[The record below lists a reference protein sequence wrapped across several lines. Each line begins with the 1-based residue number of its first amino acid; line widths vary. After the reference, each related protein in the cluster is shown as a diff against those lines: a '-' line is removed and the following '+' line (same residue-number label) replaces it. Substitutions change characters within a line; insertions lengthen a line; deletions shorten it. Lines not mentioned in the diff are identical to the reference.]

1 MTPDHLRK
9 AAVGMEF
16 VADLEAGEAEQGR
29 ANVSTDGTAKEGVA
43 YDGTSVYGDK
53 QKLRDLRREI
63 NSYMRSDARRQELAD
78 AIVEAAR
85 QMPKLERPPVSPT
98 VYTDR
103 TENRELVLGIGD
115 MHYGAEFNI
124 KGLRGDDVLN
134 AYNREIFEKR
144 MDSLLDQAA
153 AIVMHEEVSVV
164 HLCFVGD
171 MIDGMIHKN
180 QLTKLEYGVIDQTMY
195 LAEYLAEWINSLSE
209 YAYVV
214 VHAVNGNH
222 SEVRPLGAKSREF
235 EDENLERIILWYLK
249 SRLQDN
255 ELVSVEGKGERRE
268 YFSVFD
274 YHFMLLHG
282 DGAFG
287 KKISDIARDSVNLY
301 GVPVDFFL
309 CGHLHKAEEFN
320 AGVTRDGNSVIL
332 RVPSICGMNDY
343 ALAGEMGGEPGAIA
357 LVMEREYGRR
367 CTYPI
372 RLK

>member
-29 ANVSTDGTAKEGVA
+29 ASTPHEENVTA

-249 SRLQDN
+249 ARLQEN

-343 ALAGEMGGEPGAIA
+343 AVAGEMGGEPGAIA